1 MVAEDDSS
9 DLTLLRHAVTNVD
22 SSVRLQI
29 TRDGNEL
36 IRYLQGDGEFADRDQ
51 HPVPDLI
58 MLDLKM
64 PQLSGFEVLKWLRNH
79 PEYVL
84 LPKIILSGSTL
95 EKDIEEAYELGANTY
110 FTKPSSFHDLEKLMR
125 LVVGYWSESQPPV
138 ARILTRC
145 DQA

>member
-36 IRYLQGDGEFADRDQ
+36 IRYLQGEADFADRDQ

-64 PQLSGFEVLKWLRNH
+64 PQLSGFEVLKWLKHH

-84 LPKIILSGSTL
+84 IPKIVLSGSTL

-110 FTKPSSFHDLEKLMR
+110 FTKPSSFHELEKLMR

-138 ARILTRC
+138 ARILNRC
-145 DQA
+145 HQA